1 MGAKAAPTI
10 ANLVMGDFEK
20 KHVYTYSLQ
29 PLRWFLFIYDIYML
43 WTHDPKAIYCP
54 SQFCSQNYKV
64 HS

>member
-43 WTHDPKAIYCP
+43 WTHDPMALR
-54 SQFCSQNYKV
+54 QFIAHLNSV
-64 HS
+64 HRII